1 MTMVVQVGDSVPDG
15 VVISFVRSLVR
26 SSDVVGVH
34 RSQRIRG
41 LLLVQVRDSFPDVV
55 VIVIVV
61 ISAVPDVMG

>member
-1 MTMVVQVGDSVPDG
+1 MCRSGTVSPTELSSH
-15 VVISFVRSLVR
+15 SFVR

-41 LLLVQVRDSFPDVV
+41 PLLVQVRDSFPDVV

>member
-41 LLLVQVRDSFPDVV
+41 PLLVQVRDSFPDVV